1 MQNKTTNMKDL
12 KIKALIPIGVFLII
26 YLIPGWLSGDFY
38 RMPIIISFL
47 VAAFVA
53 LFMAPGKKLTNKM
66 EVFTKGMGH
75 PGIMMMCLIF
85 ILAGAFANVARE
97 MGAVDATVN
106 IGLHYLPQ
114 QVLIAGLF
122 IIGCF
127 ISLAVGTSVGT
138 VVALTPVAIG
148 LGEAIDIN
156 AAVAV
161 GATIGGAMFGDNLS
175 MISDTTIAATRTQNC
190 QMKDKF
196 RANIKLV
203 LPAAIISLII
213 YLLMPSTAGE
223 HTITINWIDYIKL
236 IPYLTVLIAAVLGMN
251 VFLVLS
257 MGIILAGGI
266 GLITEDFHFW
276 SFLSSINNGMQGMAE
291 IVVVS
296 MLVGA
301 IVEVVRVNGGIDYLI
316 THIGKRTK
324 GQKGAEFSIAAL
336 TGIVNVFTANNTIAI
351 LMSGPIVKNIA
362 DKFKIAPQRSASLM
376 DTASCFVQGTLPYG
390 AQILAAI
397 GLAAGALSPFE
408 IMSYLFY
415 PYLMGITVILSIALK
430 KTC

>member
-1 MQNKTTNMKDL
+1 MKDL